1 MRQASVTGKGWSI
14 NLGAISL
21 AAIFAIAPNPS
32 YATEIIG
39 SSGDWEIFRD
49 SKSCGM
55 TRTYE
60 VPGETEM
67 MVIKYAAGEIRILIT
82 NKGWSAKQDQ
92 LYDISYQLNGGT
104 YGGAKA
110 VGTADRD
117 RRGFVS
123 TFVTDFGGDLAKG
136 SIMRVFLSGKEI
148 ERLPLTGTGAAMA
161 QVDQCLADVRATL
174 AAAKRESDKRAK
186 LPKDPFATSSKD
198 RDR

>member
-1 MRQASVTGKGWSI
+1 MRQANVKAGGRYM
-14 NLGAISL
+14 NLRMFPVAVAVAL
-21 AAIFAIAPNPS
+21 VPHAAR
-32 YATEIIG
+32 ATEIIG
-39 SSGDWEIFRD
+39 ASGDWEIFRD

-104 YGGAKA
+104 YGGSKA

-123 TFVTDFGGDLAKG
+123 TFVAGFGDDFAKG
-136 SIMRVFLSGKEI
+136 SALRVFLSGKEI
-148 ERLPLTGTGAAMA
+148 ERLPLTGTGAAM
-161 QVDQCLADVRATL
+161 VLVNQCLADVRAAL
-174 AAAKRESDKRAK
+174 SAAKRESDKRAK
-186 LPKDPFATSSKD
+186 LPKDPFKD
-198 RDR
+198 

>member
-1 MRQASVTGKGWSI
+1 MRQASVKARSRSI
-14 NLGAISL
+14 NLQAISVAVVIVL
-21 AAIFAIAPNPS
+21 APQAAR
-32 YATEIIG
+32 ATEIIG
-39 SSGDWEIFRD
+39 TSGDWEIFRD

-110 VGTADRD
+110 VGTADSD

-123 TFVTDFGGDLAKG
+123 TFVADFGADFAKG
-136 SIMRVFLSGKEI
+136 STLRVFLSGKEI

-161 QVDQCLADVRATL
+161 QVDQCLADVRTALT
-174 AAAKRESDKRAK
+174 AAKRESDKRAK

>member
-1 MRQASVTGKGWSI
+1 MREPSVQARGRFI
-14 NLGAISL
+14 NLQTITL
-21 AAIFAIAPNPS
+21 AAVVALAPQAVR
-32 YATEIIG
+32 ATEIIG
-39 SSGDWEIFRD
+39 TSGDWEIFRD

-110 VGTADRD
+110 IGTADPD

-123 TFVTDFGGDLAKG
+123 TFVSDFAADFAKG
-136 SIMRVFLSGKEI
+136 STLRVFLSGKEI
-148 ERLPLTGTGAAMA
+148 ERLPLTGTGAAMVL
-161 QVDQCLADVRATL
+161 VDQCLAEVRTTL
-174 AAAKRESDKRAK
+174 SAAKRETDKRAK
-186 LPKDPFATSSKD
+186 LPKDPFATSSRD